1 MDNNDLKNIE
11 ICVLVRKG
19 DTVYT
24 TTVAGGLAT
33 SFPIQG
39 FNPNHLSFINLDA
52 KTDEELVRKAMFTV
66 TNVVLSSQPNYPD
79 SLLEF
84 GEKFLK

>member
-19 DTVYT
+19 NMMYT

-39 FNPNHLSFINLDA
+39 FNPNHLSFINLDGE
-52 KTDEELVRKAMFTV
+52 TTEELLRKAAFTV
-66 TNVVLSSQPNYPD
+66 TNVVLGSQPNYPD
-79 SLLEF
+79 SLLKF
-84 GEKFLK
+84 GDKFLK